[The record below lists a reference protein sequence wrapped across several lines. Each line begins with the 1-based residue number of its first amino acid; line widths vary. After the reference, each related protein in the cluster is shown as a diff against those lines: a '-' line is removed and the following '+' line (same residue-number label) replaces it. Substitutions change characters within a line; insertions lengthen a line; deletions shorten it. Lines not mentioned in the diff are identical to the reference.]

1 MLKQL
6 TKLNFLIT
14 KKQRKVLVILTVL
27 LLIGMFFEVLGLG
40 ILVPVISLILD
51 SEFIQKYPEAE
62 RVMAFLG
69 GISQREFTFLFLAL
83 VVLIYIVKTLFL
95 VTLTYHQNRFLS
107 NLMAYFSKSLFQK
120 YMSQPY
126 GHHIKRNNASLL
138 KNIQVEV
145 NYVNAFC
152 TGLIHFFVEVSLLF
166 AVATTIVFIEPIGAI
181 SMGLFLGILSFV
193 FFHFTKNKL
202 QQWGDNRQQLD
213 KTISKLS
220 LEGLSGIKDLKV
232 LGRTSYFLKSF
243 NQNNDIRA
251 RIISNRLTL
260 SQLPR
265 FYLEFVMVLG
275 LVAFI
280 FLMILLQKDTS
291 EIITILGVFVAA
303 TFRMIPSINKIIG
316 ALQNLKFFNASL
328 DVLYDEMKTSD
339 SATLNNERIE
349 VVKFSDK
356 IRVKNLSFSYGKE
369 MPMVIEDL
377 DFSFK
382 KGETIGF
389 KGVSGS
395 GKSTLI
401 DIIIGL
407 YTPTNGVIEVDGF
420 DIQKNLRGW
429 QNNIGYVSQDIFLTN
444 DTLARNVAFGVLDKD
459 INLDSVNNTLRMV
472 QLSEFVKDLKE
483 GVNTTVG
490 ERGVQLSG
498 GQRQRI
504 GIARALYHNPEILV
518 LDEATAS
525 LDMQTETEVMKAIDA
540 LKGQKT
546 ILIIAHRLT
555 TLEGCDMVYEIKK
568 GKLMNQSDNMK
579 IIKNAKQ

>member
-1 MLKQL
+1 MFKQL
-6 TKLNFLIT
+6 RKLNFLIT
-14 KKQRKVLVILTVL
+14 KRQRKVLFILTVL
-27 LLIGMFFEVLGLG
+27 LLIGMFFEILGLG

-51 SEFIQKYPEAE
+51 PDFIQKYPEAE

-69 GISQREFTFLFLAL
+69 GISQREFTFLFMAL
-83 VVLIYIVKTLFL
+83 VVLIYIVKTTFL
-95 VTLTYHQNRFLS
+95 VTLTHRQNRFLA
-107 NLMAYFSKSLFQK
+107 NLSAYFSKSLFQK

-126 GHHIKRNNASLL
+126 GYYIKRNNASLL
-138 KNIQVEV
+138 KNLQVEV

-166 AVATTIVFIEPIGAI
+166 AVAITIIFVEPVGAL

-193 FFHFTKNKL
+193 FFQFTKNKL

-213 KTISKLS
+213 KAISKLS

-232 LGRTSYFLKSF
+232 LGRASYFLKSF
-243 NQNNDIRA
+243 NQKNDIRA

-280 FLMILLQKDTS
+280 LLMILMQKDTS

-303 TFRMIPSINKIIG
+303 TFRMIPSINKIIA

-328 DVLYDEMKTSD
+328 DVLYDEMKISN
-339 SATLNNERIE
+339 SATLENERIE
-349 VVKFSDK
+349 ALIFSDK

-369 MPMVIEDL
+369 IPMVLEDL

-382 KGETIGF
+382 KGQTIGF

-395 GKSTLI
+395 GKSTLV

-407 YTPTNGVIEVDGF
+407 HTPTKGVIEVDGVN
-420 DIQKNLRGW
+420 IHKNLREW

-444 DTLARNVAFGVLDKD
+444 DTLVRNVAFGVPDQD
-459 INLDSVNNTLRMV
+459 INLDRINNSLRMA
-472 QLSEFVKDLKE
+472 QLSEFIKGLKE
-483 GVNTTVG
+483 GIHTTVG

-525 LDMQTETEVMKAIDA
+525 LDTQTEVEVMKAIDA

-546 ILIIAHRLT
+546 ILIIAHRLS
-555 TLEGCDMVYEIKK
+555 TLESCDMVYEIK
-568 GKLMNQSDNMK
+568 GGVLSNM
-579 IIKNAKQ
+579 

>member
-6 TKLNFLIT
+6 RKLNFLIT
-14 KKQRKVLVILTVL
+14 KSQRKVLVILTLL
-27 LLIGMFFEVLGLG
+27 LLIGMIFEMLGLG

-51 SEFIQKYPEAE
+51 PDFIQKYPEAE
-62 RVMAFLG
+62 GVMAFLG
-69 GISQREFTFLFLAL
+69 GISQREFTFLLLAL
-83 VVLIYIVKTLFL
+83 VVFIYIVKTLFL
-95 VTLTYHQNRFLS
+95 VTLTHCQNRFLA
-107 NLMAYFSKSLFQK
+107 NLSAYFSKSLFQN
-120 YMSQPY
+120 YMSKPY
-126 GHHIKRNNASLL
+126 GYHIKRNNASLL
-138 KNIQVEV
+138 KNLQVEV

-166 AVATTIVFIEPIGAI
+166 AIAITIIIIEPIGAI

-193 FFHFTKNKL
+193 FFQFTKNKL
-202 QQWGDNRQQLD
+202 QKWGDSRQQLD
-213 KTISKLS
+213 KAISKLS

-243 NQNNDIRA
+243 NHNNDVRSK
-251 RIISNRLTL
+251 IISNRLTL

-265 FYLEFVMVLG
+265 FYLEFIMVLG

-280 FLMILLQKDTS
+280 FLMILIQKDTS

-303 TFRMIPSINKIIG
+303 TFRMIPSINKIIA

-339 SATLNNERIE
+339 NTSLNNEGME
-349 VVKFSDK
+349 VVKFSNK
-356 IRVKNLSFSYGKE
+356 ISVKNLSFNYGRE
-369 MPMVIEDL
+369 MPMIIEDL

-382 KGETIGF
+382 KGQTIGL

-395 GKSTLI
+395 GKSTLV

-407 YTPTNGVIEVDGF
+407 HTPTKGVIEVDGA
-420 DIQKNLRGW
+420 DIQKNLREW
-429 QNNIGYVSQDIFLTN
+429 QNNIGYVCQDIFLTN
-444 DTLARNVAFGVLDKD
+444 DTLAMNVAFGIPDKD
-459 INLDSVNNTLRMV
+459 INLDSVYNSLRMA
-472 QLSEFVKDLKE
+472 QLSEFVKGLKE
-483 GVNTTVG
+483 GVYTTVG
-490 ERGVQLSG
+490 ERGVKLSG

-518 LDEATAS
+518 LDEATSS
-525 LDMQTETEVMKAIDA
+525 LDTQTETEFMKAIDA

-546 ILIIAHRLT
+546 ILIIAHRLS
-555 TLEGCDMVYEIKK
+555 TLKGCDMVYEIK
-568 GKLMNQSDNMK
+568 GG
-579 IIKNAKQ
+579 IIKQEKVKNQF